1 MKRWQGRR
9 SGVAVRRHGRDKWQG
24 KDKAKDGKK
33 SKAKHGKK
41 KVKQSMAA
49 GKRPGKARQG
59 KARQGKA
66 RQGKARH
73 DVCLVEA

>member
-9 SGVAVRRHGRDKWQG
+9 QGVAVRRHGRDKWQG

-33 SKAKHGKK
+33 GKAKHGKK

-49 GKRPGKARQG
+49 GHGSRE
-59 KARQGKA
+59 KA

-73 DVCLVEA
+73 DVSLVEA